1 MKHRSRLR
9 AADFDG
15 TALRRWHGLWLG
27 IIPFM
32 PTAVASRKSVAPRA
46 SRAAKK
52 GAGKTASRSPKA
64 GSGSPALERI
74 ARLRRLFDR
83 EALSH
88 LLITSPEDVAYL
100 TGFHG
105 GDSYL
110 LVPSHDAARAI
121 ILSDFRYEEELTPQK
136 GDFDIVIRT
145 QGMHAALVQLLR
157 DCNVARLGIQ
167 SEVMTVHDLRGL
179 EHALEGTGTTFTET
193 KGLVSQLRVRKDASE
208 IATIRKAISI
218 QQAALKEVIPTIR
231 AGQTELEIAA
241 RLEAAMKTR
250 GSSAPAFE
258 TIVGANANGSLP
270 HYRPHPVKLKK
281 NQPLL
286 IDWGAVYQG
295 YRGDMTRTFCMGKWP
310 AKIEEIYKIVL
321 DAHKLAAAG
330 LKARTTTKAVDA
342 LARDY
347 ITKYGYGDLFGHGL
361 GHGIGLKTHEEP
373 SLSHRAP
380 ETTLESGMV
389 VTIEP
394 GIYIA
399 GVGGVRIEDNYVVT
413 EGGSENLSSL
423 PKDLKWASL

>member
-1 MKHRSRLR
+1 M
-9 AADFDG
+9 
-15 TALRRWHGLWLG
+15 LG
-27 IIPFM
+27 IIPLM
-32 PTAVASRKSVAPRA
+32 PTAVASRKSAR
-46 SRAAKK
+46 SRAASANKRPAVK
-52 GAGKTASRSPKA
+52 AATRSARTDAPA
-64 GSGSPALERI
+64 SPALERI
-74 ARLRRLFDR
+74 ARLRRLFER

-100 TGFHG
+100 TGFQG

-110 LVPSHDAARAI
+110 LIPSHDASRAV
-121 ILSDFRYEEELTPQK
+121 ILSDFRYEEELAPQRR
-136 GDFDIVIRT
+136 DFDIVIRT
-145 QGMHAALVQLLR
+145 QGMHPALVQLLR
-157 DCNVARLGIQ
+157 DSAVGRLGIQ
-167 SEVMTVHDLRGL
+167 CEAMSVNDLRVL
-179 EHALEGTGTTFTET
+179 EHSLQGTGLTLKET
-193 KGLVSQLRVRKDASE
+193 KGLVAQLRIRKDASE
-208 IATIRKAISI
+208 VATIKKAIAI

-241 RLEAAMKTR
+241 RLESAMKVR

-258 TIVGANANGSLP
+258 TIIAANANGSLP

-281 NQPLL
+281 NRPLL

-295 YRGDMTRTFCMGKWP
+295 YRGDMTRTFCVGKWP
-310 AKIEEIYKIVL
+310 AKIAEIYKIVL

-330 LKARTTTKAVDA
+330 LKAGTTTKAVDA

-347 ITKYGYGDLFGHGL
+347 ISKHGYGELFGHGL

-380 ETTLESGMV
+380 ETALEPGMV

-413 EGGSENLSSL
+413 ETGSENLSSL
-423 PKDLKWASL
+423 PKDLKWATL

>member
-1 MKHRSRLR
+1 
-9 AADFDG
+9 
-15 TALRRWHGLWLG
+15 
-27 IIPFM
+27 M
-32 PTAVASRKSVAPRA
+32 PTAVATRTPRKSAPHPKRP
-46 SRAAKK
+46 AA
-52 GAGKTASRSPKA
+52 TTTPRSAKA
-64 GSGSPALERI
+64 NSAASPALERV

-110 LVPSHDAARAI
+110 LIPSHDAARAI
-121 ILSDFRYEEELTPQK
+121 ILSDFRYEEELAPQRR
-136 GDFDIVIRT
+136 DFEIVIRT

-157 DCNVARLGIQ
+157 DCGVTRLGIQ
-167 SEVMTVHDLRGL
+167 SEVTSVAELRGL
-179 EHALEGTGTTFTET
+179 EHAMEGTGVTFTET
-193 KGLVSQLRVRKDASE
+193 NGLVAQLRVRKDASE

-218 QQAALKEVIPTIR
+218 QQAALKEVIQTIR
-231 AGQTELEIAA
+231 VGQTELEIAA
-241 RLEAAMKTR
+241 RLESAMKVR

-270 HYRPHPVKLKK
+270 HYRPHAVKLKK

-310 AKIEEIYKIVL
+310 AKIAEIYKIVL

-330 LKARTTTKAVDA
+330 LKAGTTTKAVDA

-347 ITKYGYGDLFGHGL
+347 ITKHGYGELFGHGL

-380 ETTLESGMV
+380 ETALEPGMV

-413 EGGSENLSSL
+413 EAGSENLCSM
-423 PKDLKWASL
+423 PKDLKWATL

>member
-1 MKHRSRLR
+1 
-9 AADFDG
+9 
-15 TALRRWHGLWLG
+15 
-27 IIPFM
+27 M
-32 PTAVASRKSVAPRA
+32 PTAVATRKSSPPSKRPAGKPAPRTAKAA
-46 SRAAKK
+46 S
-52 GAGKTASRSPKA
+52 
-64 GSGSPALERI
+64 SGPSTSPALERV

-88 LLITSPEDVAYL
+88 LLITCPEDVAYL

-110 LVPSHDAARAI
+110 LIPSHDATRAI
-121 ILSDFRYEEELTPQK
+121 ILSDFRYEEELAPQRR
-136 GDFDIVIRT
+136 DFEIVIRT

-157 DCNVARLGIQ
+157 DTGVARLGIQ
-167 SEVMTVHDLRGL
+167 SEVTSVAELRGL
-179 EHALEGTGTTFTET
+179 EHAMEGTGVTFTET
-193 KGLVSQLRVRKDASE
+193 KGLVAQLRVRKDTTE

-231 AGQTELEIAA
+231 VGQTELEIAA
-241 RLEAAMKTR
+241 RLESAMKVR

-330 LKARTTTKAVDA
+330 LKAGATTRAVDA
-342 LARDY
+342 IARDY
-347 ITKYGYGDLFGHGL
+347 ITKYGYGELFGHGL
-361 GHGIGLKTHEEP
+361 GHGLGLKTHEEP
-373 SLSHRAP
+373 SVSHRAP
-380 ETTLESGMV
+380 EVTLESGMV

-399 GVGGVRIEDNYVVT
+399 GIGGVRIEDDYVVT
-413 EGGSENLSSL
+413 DTGSENLCSM
-423 PKDLKWASL
+423 PKDLKWATI